1 MLILLF
7 LLILL
12 SAITIELSKDLT
24 SGPSTVLW
32 PKMNLLRQKC
42 VFLHQKL
49 KNLIPTLKSRV
60 HEFTDGGT
68 GVNFN
73 NHDVKFRHAEIS
85 LTCDLDYPTLKSKLY
100 IQVIQNYIQDFCDSF
115 IVEKHLLLKYLN
127 HLRYLKINQEKK
139 NFGKNKIKNCS
150 VSIIGNS
157 RLIAER

>member
-60 HEFTDGGT
+60 YEFTDGGT

-85 LTCDLDYPTLKSKLY
+85 LTCDLDYPTLKSKLR
-100 IQVIQNYIQDFCDSF
+100 I
-115 IVEKHLLLKYLN
+115 
-127 HLRYLKINQEKK
+127 
-139 NFGKNKIKNCS
+139 
-150 VSIIGNS
+150 
-157 RLIAER
+157 

>member
-12 SAITIELSKDLT
+12 SAITIELSKDLA

-49 KNLIPTLKSRV
+49 KNFIPTLKSCV

-73 NHDVKFRHAEIS
+73 NHDVKFHDVKFRHAEIS
-85 LTCDLDYPTLKSKLY
+85 LTCDLDYPTLKSKLR
-100 IQVIQNYIQDFCDSF
+100 I
-115 IVEKHLLLKYLN
+115 
-127 HLRYLKINQEKK
+127 
-139 NFGKNKIKNCS
+139 
-150 VSIIGNS
+150 
-157 RLIAER
+157 